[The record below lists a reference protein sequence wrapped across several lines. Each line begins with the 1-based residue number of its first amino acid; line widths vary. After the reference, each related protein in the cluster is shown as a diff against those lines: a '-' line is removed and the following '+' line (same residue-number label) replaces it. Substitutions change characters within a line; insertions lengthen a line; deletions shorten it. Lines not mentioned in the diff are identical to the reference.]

1 MNVEAIRNT
10 AAHRVAAHR
19 TLLNRTLLKGTLLA
33 CALTL
38 ALAACGPF
46 GGDGKQPTVSTDAS
60 LAQLSWCDQ
69 PLIEFQDNSST
80 SQTVIT
86 AWDQV
91 KSQLGFTTYL
101 PTTLPKGSCLV
112 LAGGVIHDPIYG
124 GHLSITYDLPGDQG
138 PISFSEAPKRPN
150 LDTSLQCSQN
160 TPATTTTTATAT
172 TTPATTTPTTTICLG
187 VIANTSVTIAS
198 RETQSQVQALFNSLK
213 ANVDWVPANT
223 NQLLATPTPTT
234 GTATAAATATT
245 GG

>member
-1 MNVEAIRNT
+1 MNVEATKDT
-10 AAHRVAAHR
+10 AAQRTAAHR
-19 TLLNRTLLKGTLLA
+19 TLIKGTLLA

-46 GGDGKQPTVSTDAS
+46 GGGGGKKATASMDTS

-138 PISFSEAPKRPN
+138 PVSFSEAPKRPN

-160 TPATTTTTATAT
+160 TPATVTTTATAT
-172 TTPATTTPTTTICLG
+172 TAATTICLG
-187 VIANTSVTIAS
+187 VISDTSVTIAS
-198 RETQSQVQALFNSLK
+198 RESQSQLQALFNSLK
-213 ANVDWVPANT
+213 ANVDWVPTTT
-223 NQLLATPTPTT
+223 NQSLATPTSTT
-234 GTATAAATATT
+234 GTATSTAAATATT